1 MKRSTFRKSS
11 LISSVALLLVAIVA
25 MSGATF
31 AWFSTSTQSTAS
43 GINATTTAA
52 SSLEI
57 ANSTKSWGT
66 TVDYKFGTADAK
78 QKMIPASSVDGTNWY
93 TANSIDGTGAVDTS
107 TLAKV
112 EATDTQY
119 VFKEE
124 LNIKNTGA
132 TTVNSVTITIN
143 GLANESEYARIAL
156 VPKAGTDAITT
167 AGTFA
172 NCVYDNDGETYYP
185 VKADK
190 SIDNAETP
198 NAVTITAKSST
209 EITVGDLE
217 AGKMAFYDLYVW
229 FEGQDVNCTNA
240 TSGQTLAGISFT
252 VTGTPAT
259 AA

>member
-57 ANSTKSWGT
+57 AKSDKKWGT
-66 TVDYKFGTADAK
+66 SVDYGFGTADVKAS
-78 QKMIPASSVDGTNWY
+78 MIPASSADGSTWY
-93 TANSIDGTGAVDTS
+93 TANSIDGTGAIKAD
-107 TLAKV
+107 TLAAV
-112 EATDTQY
+112 AVTNTEY
-119 VFKEE
+119 VFKQE

-132 TTVNSVTITIN
+132 TTVNGVTITIN
-143 GLANESEYARIAL
+143 GLADESEFARIAL
-156 VPKAGTDAITT
+156 VPKAGTGAVTT
-167 AGTFA
+167 NGTFA

-185 VKADK
+185 VKADG
-190 SIDNAETP
+190 SVDNSETP
-198 NAVTITAKSST
+198 NAVSITANSASQ
-209 EITVGDLE
+209 ITVGNLD

-229 FEGQDVNCTNA
+229 FEGQDAQCTNA
-240 TSGQTLAGISFT
+240 NSGQELAGISFT
-252 VTGTPAT
+252 VKGTPA
-259 AA
+259 A